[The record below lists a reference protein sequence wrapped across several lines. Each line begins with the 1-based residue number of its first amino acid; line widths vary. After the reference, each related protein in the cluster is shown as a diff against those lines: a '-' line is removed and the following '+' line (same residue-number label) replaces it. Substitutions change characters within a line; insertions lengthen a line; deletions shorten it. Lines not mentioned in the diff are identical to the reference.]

1 MTANEKVSD
10 LVLIATGCCNLYG
23 MYDVDEETVE
33 KILIV
38 TLPKQ
43 SWYGDFQI
51 ILDLDMSLQLE
62 AGKSGNSK
70 KNKGYV
76 QLYKLKS
83 EDLTNLCNEYP

>member
-43 SWYGDFQI
+43 SWYGDF
-51 ILDLDMSLQLE
+51 
-62 AGKSGNSK
+62 
-70 KNKGYV
+70 
-76 QLYKLKS
+76 
-83 EDLTNLCNEYP
+83 